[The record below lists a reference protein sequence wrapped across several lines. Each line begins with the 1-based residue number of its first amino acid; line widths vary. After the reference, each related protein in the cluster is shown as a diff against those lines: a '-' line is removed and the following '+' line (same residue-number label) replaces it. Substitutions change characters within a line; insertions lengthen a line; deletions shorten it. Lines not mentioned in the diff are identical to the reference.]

1 MNRTGMKIRSVGF
14 FCQKNYPYK
23 NSNPI
28 FLYGIACSQLRNKIL
43 LRKEGDLSCE
53 RSCFILF

>member
-14 FCQKNYPYK
+14 FCQKFYPYK

-43 LRKEGDLSCE
+43 
-53 RSCFILF
+53 